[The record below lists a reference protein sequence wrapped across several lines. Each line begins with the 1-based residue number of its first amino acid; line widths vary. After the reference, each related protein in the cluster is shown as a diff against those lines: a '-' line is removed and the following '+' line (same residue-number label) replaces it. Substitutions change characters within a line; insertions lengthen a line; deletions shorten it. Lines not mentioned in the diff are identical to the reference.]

1 MSDLPHIAFFGAG
14 AVGCFIG
21 GTWQAAGLPVS
32 FIGRPRTK
40 ADVDR
45 HGITVTDVD
54 GVRLHLPPGS
64 VDFGTKAKELAKAD
78 VIALCV
84 KSNDTI
90 AAGKEI
96 RKHGRKG
103 ATVISFQNG
112 VSNVQILKQM
122 LPGFDVIQGMVPF
135 NVAYMWS
142 GRWHK
147 GVAGELVAEARP
159 ATLAIAEKIG
169 RRPGQLRTTD
179 EVDGL
184 AWGKLLINL
193 NNAVNA
199 LSGKSLLEQLKDRD
213 YRRVVAASMRETLAI
228 LDRAGI
234 KPAKLGP
241 IPPDLLPHAIAAPDF
256 LFRNTMLKAQ
266 RIDPHA
272 RSSMADDL
280 AAGRRTEID
289 YLNGEVVKLAK
300 SLKRRAPV
308 NEAIV
313 ALVKQAEA
321 GVEKKWGG
329 RELRDHVLEGR
340 AGPFGY

>member
-1 MSDLPHIAFFGAG
+1 MDDLPHIAFFGAG
-14 AVGCFIG
+14 SIGCFIG
-21 GTWQAAGLPVS
+21 GAWQAAGLPVS
-32 FIGRPRTK
+32 FIGRPATR
-40 ADVDR
+40 ADIDK
-45 HGITVTDVD
+45 HGITVTDID
-54 GVRLHLPPGS
+54 GARLHLPPGS
-64 VDFGTKAKELAKAD
+64 VDFGTEAKGLAKAD

-90 AAGKEI
+90 AAAREI
-96 RKHGRKG
+96 KKYGRKG
-103 ATVISFQNG
+103 AIVISFQNG
-112 VSNVQILKQM
+112 VSNVQTLKQM

-159 ATLAIAEKIG
+159 TTLAIAEKIG
-169 RRPGQLRTTD
+169 RRTGQLRTTS

-199 LSGKSLLEQLKDRD
+199 LSGKTLVEQLRDRD

-228 LDRAGI
+228 LERAGI

-241 IPPDLLPHAIAAPDF
+241 IAPDLLPHAIAAPDF
-256 LFRNTMLKAQ
+256 LFRNTLLRAQ

-300 SLKRRAPV
+300 SLKRKAPV